1 LGKTW
6 VLDTETKGTGAEM
19 VPLEKV
25 QNESAR
31 RGGRPVSTPKPR
43 PWSAAR
49 PAPRQRRRFKV
60 IEAATQRVLTDDAH
74 ARATV
79 DLLAGIRSVAGVWIF
94 VWQPKAKDWRLLTL
108 SEKRVLWKFS
118 RLDIVSAT
126 APGSR

>member
-31 RGGRPVSTPKPR
+31 KGGRPVSAPKPK
-43 PWSAAR
+43 PWSAPR
-49 PAPRQRRRFKV
+49 PAPRRPHRFKV
-60 IEAATQRVLTDDAH
+60 IDAATQRVLTEDAD

-79 DLLAGIRSVAGVWIF
+79 DLLAEIRSVAGVWIF

-108 SEKRVLWKFS
+108 SEKKMLWKFS